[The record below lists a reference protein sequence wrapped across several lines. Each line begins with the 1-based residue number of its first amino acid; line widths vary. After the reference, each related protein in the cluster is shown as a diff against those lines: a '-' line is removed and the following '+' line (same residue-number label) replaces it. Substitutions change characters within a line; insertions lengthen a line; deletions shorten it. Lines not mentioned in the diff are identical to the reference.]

1 MKTSTILLALMS
13 IASAELVVRQ
23 DANSTTTPAATIT
36 SVDTSPQA
44 TCLAACN
51 PTDVNCRAGCV
62 GGAHPNSAQVNQT
75 YECITSCPKGDG
87 SKSQTDQYN
96 TCVANCITSHYL
108 GSTVGPVPVGTG
120 SASVSAQTTGTGA
133 SGSQTTGGA
142 GAQSTS
148 GAQPTGSQTSGSDA
162 SASGSA
168 APTTTSNSANGPILV
183 SAGGLAGLFLAFF
196 AL

>member
-1 MKTSTILLALMS
+1 MKTSTILFALMS
-13 IASAELVVRQ
+13 IVSAELVVRQ

-75 YECITSCPKGDG
+75 YECISGCPAGDG

-120 SASVSAQTTGTGA
+120 TTSVNAQTTGSGSGA
-133 SGSQTTGGA
+133 SQSTGGA
-142 GAQSTS
+142 GAQT
-148 GAQPTGSQTSGSDA
+148 TGSQTTGSEGT
-162 SASGSA
+162 ASGTA
-168 APTTTSNSANGPILV
+168 APTTTSNAANGHMLV
-183 SAGGLAGLFLAFF
+183 SAGGIAGLFLAFF